1 MLHKVD
7 ILVIKTY
14 IFFKQISFRRDKEFC
29 HECRFCCTLSVCTIG
44 DKHIFKDSKNDTEKI
59 KSQKSGA
66 ILAKTGFL
74 TDMKMYKAPDFRCL
88 KPKKRLS
95 PSKWPHYYMP
105 EFRAASNKAELK
117 KVEEVPFDK
126 YFLNMEDPKV
136 FKDMTDPLKGPSLWI
151 KTYGMDFASLIPI
164 RNMSIYN
171 GHDMY
176 RVSKSCLGKISNK
189 KPLTL
194 HYIGGG
200 DIKKK
205 V

>member
-1 MLHKVD
+1 M
-7 ILVIKTY
+7 
-14 IFFKQISFRRDKEFC
+14 
-29 HECRFCCTLSVCTIG
+29 SVCTIG

-74 TDMKMYKAPDFRCL
+74 TDMKMYKAPDYRCL

-95 PSKWPHYYMP
+95 PNKWPHYFMP
-105 EFRAASNKAELK
+105 EFRAAMNKAELQ

-136 FKDMTDPLKGPSLWI
+136 FEDMTDPLKGPRLWI
-151 KTYGMDFASLIPI
+151 KTYGMDFAAFLPI

-171 GHDMY
+171 GYDLF
-176 RVSKSCLGKISNK
+176 RVYKSCLGKTTKSPIHKYTKFYAPSILK
-189 KPLTL
+189 MIFCFL
-194 HYIGGG
+194 IEVFFFSG
-200 DIKKK
+200 
-205 V
+205 